1 MPSHVVNLQNSN
13 IMQEA
18 VEPRALIYFIFF
30 NAMAEIARSTLRPL
44 RDVPFMRNA
53 KPHLVTCRE

>member
-1 MPSHVVNLQNSN
+1 MPSYVVNLQNSN

-18 VEPRALIYFIFF
+18 VEPRALIFF